1 MTKRTAYELFACG
14 VQRCCRLRLHALS
27 LCAVG
32 AVAAVLLVACT
43 PAAGGG
49 ENATDALSDGTVF
62 TVTAEEARAMMVSDQ
77 DVVIDVRSQEEYD
90 ASHIANARLLPV
102 EEICEKSAVEIAPD
116 KDRPVFVYCRT
127 GVRSAQAAKMLA
139 ALGYVEVYDFGG
151 ILSWPYGTIDAQDD
165 AGAGTFENDELPVG
179 VKVVCGKT
187 RALPDGED
195 AEETP

>member
-1 MTKRTAYELFACG
+1 MTKNATYDSCERGVGRRPRCGQRATLLCVFCAMAVMLLAACG
-14 VQRCCRLRLHALS
+14 TD
-27 LCAVG
+27 AVG
-32 AVAAVLLVACT
+32 
-43 PAAGGG
+43 GGG
-49 ENATDALSDGTVF
+49 AGSAASDGAVR
-62 TVTAEEARAMMVSDQ
+62 TVTAEEARAMMVSDR
-77 DVVIDVRSQEEYD
+77 DVVIDVRSREEYD

-116 KDRPVFVYCRT
+116 KGRPVFVYCRT
-127 GVRSAQAAKMLA
+127 GVRSAQAAEKLA

-151 ILSWPYGTIDAQDD
+151 ILSWPYGTIDAQGDE
-165 AGAGTFENDELPVG
+165 GEGTFENDDLPIG